1 MNSRKTSQAL
11 LASLLLAS
19 AAQAQVQQDTTQP
32 ESQALQPAGT
42 QAGAAAAPG
51 PIRGIETYIS
61 RQNLTGGFPD
71 WREAGVRGSYQAGPH
86 LLQGELATMKRWGE
100 SGVYGAIGD
109 TYTFNEDW
117 FGSLTLGAGDG
128 ASYLPRYRVDAFINR
143 KLLDKKNLVG
153 TLGAGYYRAP
163 DGHIDRNAS
172 VGATY
177 YFDFPL
183 VVQGEVKFTHGSP
196 GSTDARRQF
205 VAGTWG
211 REKQTTLTGRYGWG
225 EESYQAIGS
234 GAALTNFRSKEA
246 SVNLRHWLGKDW
258 GIEAAL
264 EHYRNPLYRR
274 NGATAG
280 LFWQLP

>member
-1 MNSRKTSQAL
+1 M
-11 LASLLLAS
+11 LASLLLAG
-19 AAQAQVQQDTTQP
+19 AAHAQVQQDTAQP
-32 ESQALQPAGT
+32 ASQALQPAGT
-42 QAGAAAAPG
+42 QPGATATPG
-51 PIRGIETYIS
+51 PIRGFETYIS
-61 RQNLTGGFPD
+61 RHNLTGGFPD
-71 WREAGVRGSYQAGPH
+71 WREFGVRGSYQAGPH
-86 LLQGELATMKRWGE
+86 LLQGELATMKRWNE

-117 FGSLTLGAGDG
+117 FGSLSLGAGDG

-143 KLLDKKNLVG
+143 KLLEKKNLVG

-163 DGHIDRNAS
+163 DGHIDRNVS

-196 GSTDARRQF
+196 GSVDTRQHF

-211 REKQTTLTGRYGWG
+211 RDKQSTFTARYGWG
-225 EESYQAIGS
+225 EEGYQAIGG
-234 GAALTNFRSKEA
+234 GATLTNFRSKEL
-246 SVNLRHWLGKDW
+246 SLNLRHWLGKDW
-258 GIEAAL
+258 GVEAAL
-264 EHYRNPLYRR
+264 EHYRNPFYRR

-280 LFWQLP
+280 LFWQIP